1 MEVKEVLENFKD
13 LVFKDKKLN
22 TFRSSIKNGGTF
34 EDVEEYAKRLAEL
47 MVESLKGLPEG
58 TDLVPFLKELGNQ
71 QRTYINS
78 AYEVIQR
85 AMNKAIEVDLNPILA
100 KSMQEVT
107 INALKKTNTN
117 EMDILDIVKSLE
129 IPQIT
134 QNLKIVDTNIR
145 SNTSFQSK
153 NGIQITVSRYYDD
166 IGLRNRTQKCQWCLS
181 RTGVDVPYQEA
192 VNRGMFER
200 HEGCGCKII
209 YKTNKTLV
217 QTRKGRFE

>member
-145 SNTSFQSK
+145 SNASFQSK

-181 RTGVDVPYQEA
+181 RTGIDVPYQEA

>member
-117 EMDILDIVKSLE
+117 EMNILDIVKSLE

-145 SNTSFQSK
+145 SNASFQSK

-166 IGLRNRTQKCQWCLS
+166 IGLRNRTQKCQWCLQ

>member
-117 EMDILDIVKSLE
+117 EMNILDIVKSLE

-145 SNTSFQSK
+145 SNASFQSK

-181 RTGVDVPYQEA
+181 RTGIDVPYQEA

>member
-1 MEVKEVLENFKD
+1 MEVKEVLENFKE
-13 LVFKDKKLN
+13 LVFKDK
-22 TFRSSIKNGGTF
+22 TIQGFRETIKSGGNL

-47 MVESLKGLPEG
+47 MVDSLKGLPEG

-71 QRTYINS
+71 QRIYINS
-78 AYEVIQR
+78 AYEVIQK
-85 AMNKAIEVDLNPILA
+85 AMNKAIEVDLNPILT

-107 INALKKTNTN
+107 IDALKKTNTTDMN
-117 EMDILDIVKSLE
+117 ILDIVKSLE

-145 SNTSFQSK
+145 SNASFQSK
-153 NGIQITVSRYYDD
+153 NGIQITVSRYYDEV
-166 IGLRNRTQKCQWCLS
+166 GLRNRTQKCQWCLQ
-181 RTGVDVPYQEA
+181 RTGVDVPYDKA
-192 VNRGMFER
+192 VSMGMFER

>member
-13 LVFKDKKLN
+13 LVFNDKKLN

-34 EDVEEYAKRLAEL
+34 EDVENYATRLAEL

-71 QRTYINS
+71 QRNYINS
-78 AYEVIQR
+78 AYEVIQK
-85 AMNKAIEVDLNPILA
+85 AMNEAIEVDLNPILA

-107 INALKKTNTN
+107 INALKKTNTTDMN
-117 EMDILDIVKSLE
+117 ILDIINSLE

-145 SNTSFQSK
+145 SNASFQSK
-153 NGIQITVSRYYDD
+153 NGIQTTVSRYYDEV
-166 IGLRNRTQKCQWCLS
+166 GLRNRTQKCQWCLQ

>member
-34 EDVEEYAKRLAEL
+34 ENVEEYAKRLAEL

-145 SNTSFQSK
+145 SNASFQSK

>member
-145 SNTSFQSK
+145 SNASFQSK

-166 IGLRNRTQKCQWCLS
+166 IGLRNRTQKCQWCLQ

>member
-13 LVFKDKKLN
+13 LVFKDK
-22 TFRSSIKNGGTF
+22 TIQGFREAIKSGGTL

-47 MVESLKGLPEG
+47 MVKSLESVPEG
-58 TDLVPFLKELGNQ
+58 TDLIPFLKQLGEE
-71 QRTYINS
+71 QRKYINS
-78 AYEVIQR
+78 AYEVVQK

-107 INALKKTNTN
+107 IDALKKTNTN
-117 EMDILDIVKSLE
+117 EMDLLDIVKSLE

-145 SNTSFQSK
+145 SNASFQSK
-153 NGIQITVSRYYDD
+153 NGIQTTVSRYYDD

>member
-117 EMDILDIVKSLE
+117 EMNILDIVKSLE

-145 SNTSFQSK
+145 SNASFQSK

-166 IGLRNRTQKCQWCLS
+166 IGLRNRTQKCQWCLQ
-181 RTGVDVPYQEA
+181 RTGIDVPYQEA

>member
-117 EMDILDIVKSLE
+117 EMNILDIVKSLE

-145 SNTSFQSK
+145 SNASFQSK
-153 NGIQITVSRYYDD
+153 NGIQIPVSRYYDD
-166 IGLRNRTQKCQWCLS
+166 IGLRNRTQKC
-181 RTGVDVPYQEA
+181 
-192 VNRGMFER
+192 
-200 HEGCGCKII
+200 
-209 YKTNKTLV
+209 
-217 QTRKGRFE
+217 

>member
-13 LVFKDKKLN
+13 LVFKDKTIKG
-22 TFRSSIKNGGTF
+22 FREAIKSGGTL

-47 MVESLKGLPEG
+47 MVKSLERVPEG
-58 TDLVPFLKELGNQ
+58 TDLVPFLRQLGEE
-71 QRTYINS
+71 QRKYINS
-78 AYEVIQR
+78 AYEVVQK
-85 AMNKAIEVDLNPILA
+85 AMNKAIEVDLHPILA

-107 INALKKTNTN
+107 IEALKKTNTN
-117 EMDILDIVKSLE
+117 EMDLLDIVKSLE

-145 SNTSFQSK
+145 CNASFQSK

-166 IGLRNRTQKCQWCLS
+166 IGSRNRTQKCQWCLS

>member
-1 MEVKEVLENFKD
+1 MEVKEVLENFKE
-13 LVFKDKKLN
+13 LVFKDKTIKG
-22 TFRSSIKNGGTF
+22 FREAIKSGGSL

-47 MVESLKGLPEG
+47 MVKSLERVPEG

-71 QRTYINS
+71 QRAYINS
-78 AYEVIQR
+78 AYEVVQK

-107 INALKKTNTN
+107 IDALKKTNTN

-145 SNTSFQSK
+145 SNASFQSK

>member
-117 EMDILDIVKSLE
+117 EMNILDIVKSLE

-145 SNTSFQSK
+145 SNASFQSK

>member
-1 MEVKEVLENFKD
+1 MDINQVLENFKD
-13 LVFKDKKLN
+13 LVFKDK
-22 TFRSSIKNGGTF
+22 TIKGYREAIKSGGTL

-47 MVESLKGLPEG
+47 MVKSLESVPDG
-58 TDLVPFLKELGNQ
+58 TDLVPFLRQLGEE
-71 QRTYINS
+71 QRKYINS
-78 AYEVIQR
+78 AYEVVQK

-107 INALKKTNTN
+107 IDALKKTNTN
-117 EMDILDIVKSLE
+117 EMDLLDIVKSLE

-145 SNTSFQSK
+145 SNASFQSK

-166 IGLRNRTQKCQWCLS
+166 IGLRNRTQKCQWCLQ